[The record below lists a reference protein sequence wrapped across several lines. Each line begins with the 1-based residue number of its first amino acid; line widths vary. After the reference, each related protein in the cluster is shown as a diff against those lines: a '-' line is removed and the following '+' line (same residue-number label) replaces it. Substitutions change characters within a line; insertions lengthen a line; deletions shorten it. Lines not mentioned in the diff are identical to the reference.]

1 MVISTLPERALMT
14 DNYPRA
20 ILDQARKLVDQGW
33 DTNLASGS
41 VTRKRD
47 RRTGLVDDTV
57 WHAMKFLQ
65 AQQGWIRT
73 TPQVIAPSD
82 SWE

>member
-1 MVISTLPERALMT
+1 MT
-14 DNYPRA
+14 DIYPQV
-20 ILDQARKLVDQGW
+20 ILDQARKLIDQGW
-33 DTNLASGS
+33 DTNLAPGS

-47 RRTGLVDDTV
+47 RRPGLVDDAV

-65 AQQGWIRT
+65 AQQGWVRT
-73 TPQVIAPSD
+73 GPQPIAPSD

>member
-1 MVISTLPERALMT
+1 MT
-14 DNYPRA
+14 DIYPQE
-20 ILDQARKLVDQGW
+20 ILDQASKLIDQGW
-33 DTNLASGS
+33 DTNLAAGS

-47 RRTGLVDDTV
+47 LRTGLVDDTV

-65 AQQGWIRT
+65 AQQRWVRT
-73 TPQVIAPSD
+73 APQPIAPSD